1 MTYAIGHIIKQGDK
15 NLSPWQ
21 LTIRILSCEA
31 LKLKVHIQSS
41 EALKLKVCIQSSNAL
56 RLSKCPCSLI
66 LYAIIMK
73 KSIKNQ
79 KINLQFEENWYAL
92 LDVVPTMF
100 IVLCVY
106 VILLLLANIVV
117 IVKNK

>member
-1 MTYAIGHIIKQGDK
+1 MAWIWTINKNKKAI
-15 NLSPWQ
+15 LFSM
-21 LTIRILSCEA
+21 
-31 LKLKVHIQSS
+31 
-41 EALKLKVCIQSSNAL
+41 
-56 RLSKCPCSLI
+56 CSLSFVTST
-66 LYAIIMK
+66 LIMEYR
-73 KSIKNQ
+73 IV
-79 KINLQFEENWYAL
+79 LNWVKEDWSAL